1 MRQNL
6 TCADNDF
13 SFNSPCNDLF
23 FMLTLCLG
31 KIWSPPLVRRREVV
45 WTASSSCA
53 GRKLDIL
60 RYPSHRN
67 RTGGTCGL
75 GQYKQYL
82 PPLDILLGT
91 NKQNFLSAGRLSI
104 SKWCMLEVSERI
116 FRIWPQTPLWI
127 LNFLCNLDF
136 VSKKR

>member
-1 MRQNL
+1 MTEMNIDFFETAILIILLIYFRGWLENKFGFTPDIFLSLFAVKTTYIWISAFLKQNL
-6 TCADNDF
+6 PCADNDF

-67 RTGGTCGL
+67 RTGRNMRPG
-75 GQYKQYL
+75 
-82 PPLDILLGT
+82 P
-91 NKQNFLSAGRLSI
+91 
-104 SKWCMLEVSERI
+104 V
-116 FRIWPQTPLWI
+116 
-127 LNFLCNLDF
+127 
-136 VSKKR
+136 